1 MIESRTRTLT
11 LLIVMIICSCSTAPK
26 PSEPATP
33 LAAHLVTSEGKPVAG
48 APEPEVVQLKKIET
62 IDGEK
67 HVTVGNVAGEY
78 VFVCVDEANDKEKY
92 AIQSCLSPRP
102 QQDYLLFQTHT
113 RWLINGAKEPMNLK
127 FMQDWSVA
135 YKRGENIGLLPA
147 TKSDTEQFGVYWLL
161 SWTGRSPA
169 H

>member
-67 HVTVGNVAGEY
+67 HVTVDCLDLLQLRSEEHTSELQSLAY
-78 VFVCVDEANDKEKY
+78 LVC
-92 AIQSCLSPRP
+92 R
-102 QQDYLLFQTHT
+102 LL
-113 RWLINGAKEPMNLK
+113 
-127 FMQDWSVA
+127 
-135 YKRGENIGLLPA
+135 
-147 TKSDTEQFGVYWLL
+147 
-161 SWTGRSPA
+161 
-169 H
+169 